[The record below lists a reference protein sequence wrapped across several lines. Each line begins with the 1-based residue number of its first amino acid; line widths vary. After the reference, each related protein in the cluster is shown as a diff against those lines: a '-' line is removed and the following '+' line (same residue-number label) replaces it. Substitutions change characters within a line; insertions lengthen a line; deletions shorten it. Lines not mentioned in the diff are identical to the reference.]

1 MDMNVPHCRGKKKAQ
16 LWAIVISP
24 LSATDSLAKDWG
36 IHLLIT
42 VTKLEMPGWFPVF
55 NLNSAYT
62 ENVNNS
68 NGDEHSD

>member
-1 MDMNVPHCRGKKKAQ
+1 M
-16 LWAIVISP
+16 ISP